1 MLDHVGLEVSD
12 LARSRAFY
20 AAALGPL
27 GIELVIEADGWAG
40 FAPAGTRPEGIQH
53 DAVVLDRRQ
62 AGPKPRATPE
72 RTSPSPAATVRRSR
86 RSGGRRCGHGGRDN
100 GAPGIRGQYHPSYF
114 AAFVLDPDG
123 HNIEA
128 VCHAPA

>member
-20 AAALGPL
+20 AAALEPL
-27 GIELVIEADGWAG
+27 GIELVIEVDGWAG
-40 FAPAGTRPEGIQH
+40 FGPAGTSPEGLQH
-53 DAVVLDRRQ
+53 
-62 AGPKPRATPE
+62 TPSFWIGA
-72 RTSPSPAATVRRSR
+72 RPSAKPAAITSAHVAFASR
-86 RSGGRRCGHGGRDN
+86 DRACVEAFWQAATGQGGRDN

-123 HNIEA
+123 HNVEA